1 MSQHPLD
8 PLTAKEITR
17 VGEIV
22 RVHPVFTD
30 GTHFS
35 SIALAEPGKPALKD
49 YARAGAAPD
58 REALVVLYDRQHRM
72 VREVQVSLTG
82 ETVTFTSEQIGQRPR
97 VQSADFNAVVPAI
110 KEDPDWLAAMRR
122 RGLTDPALIEV
133 HPWPPGYND
142 ERDDHQHRRVAKALT
157 FVRPTKDDDPFTRPV
172 EGVIVTVDLDTAEV
186 LRVEDVT
193 QVQVGDDGRRHGP
206 EQATRAGVR
215 RLDITQPDGPSFT
228 LDGHLLQ
235 WQNWSIRVGFNDR
248 EGLVLHQISYHDQGR
263 RRSIINRA
271 SLSEM
276 WVPYGDPAPL
286 HRNKAVF
293 DEGEAG
299 LGKLANSLVL
309 GCDCLGEIRYLDG
322 VCADWDG
329 KPTVVENAIC
339 IHEEDTGIAWKHT
352 GRDENFEE
360 LATDVRRGRR
370 LVISS
375 FSTLANYDYGFFWYF
390 HTDGSVEFEV
400 KLTGVISAGGVL
412 AGEVPASGTVVAPG
426 VYGPHHQHAFNVRL
440 DMAVDGDLNTVVE
453 SDCRLAPL
461 GPDNPIGN
469 AWTVHTT
476 PLERELAAQRV
487 ADDAVARTWTVQNEG
502 VRNAHGGPVGYQLV
516 PQSGVLPLLHPE
528 SPALGRALF
537 ATKHLWVTPYREGEL
552 FAAGTYPFQSGP
564 GEGLPRYTAGD
575 ENVRDT
581 DIVVWH
587 TFIAHHVVRPEDWPI
602 MPVTTASMHLR
613 PFGFF
618 DRNPALDLPL
628 PHHTTSSCHNTPG
641 ITTNADAALP
651 S

>member
-8 PLTAKEITR
+8 PLTAGETAR

-22 RVHPVFTD
+22 RAHPVLTD
-30 GTHFS
+30 RTHFS
-35 SIALAEPGKPALKD
+35 SIELAEPGKPALKE
-49 YARAGAAPD
+49 YALGGAAPA
-58 REALVVLYDRQHRM
+58 REARVVLYDREHRL
-72 VREVQVSLTG
+72 VSEVLVSLTD
-82 ETVTFTSEQIGQRPR
+82 EAVVRTSERRGQRPSL
-97 VQSADFNAVVPAI
+97 QGADFHAVLPAI
-110 KEDPDWLAAMRR
+110 KEDPGWLAAMRR

-142 ERDDHQHRRVAKALT
+142 ARDDHQHRRVAKALT
-157 FVRPTKDDDPFTRPV
+157 FVRPAKDDNPFARPV
-172 EGVIVTVDLDTAEV
+172 EGVVVTADLDTGEV

-193 QVQVGDDGRRHGP
+193 RVPVGDDGGHHGLR
-206 EQATRAGVR
+206 QATRQGVR

-228 LDGHLLQ
+228 LDGHLLR
-235 WQNWSIRVGFNDR
+235 WQNWSIRVGFNGR
-248 EGLVLHQISYHDQGR
+248 EGLVLHQISYDDQGR
-263 RRSIINRA
+263 SRSVIHRA

-293 DEGEAG
+293 DEGEVG

-322 VCADWDG
+322 VCADGDG
-329 KPTVVENAIC
+329 RPTVVENAIC
-339 IHEEDTGIAWKHT
+339 VHEEDTGIAWKHT
-352 GRDENFEE
+352 THDEEFEA

-400 KLTGVISAGGVL
+400 KLTGIVSAGGVP
-412 AGEVPASGTVVAPG
+412 AGEIPASGTVLGPG
-426 VYGPHHQHAFNVRL
+426 LYGPHHQHAFNVRL

-453 SDCRLAPL
+453 SDCRPAPL
-461 GPDNPIGN
+461 GPDNPVGN
-469 AWTVHTT
+469 AWTVHHT
-476 PLERELAAQRV
+476 PLQRELEAQRV
-487 ADDAVARTWTVQNEG
+487 ADDTVARTWTVQNEG
-502 VRNAHGGPVGYQLV
+502 VRNAHGAPVGYQLV
-516 PQSGVLPLLHPE
+516 PRSAVLPLLHPD
-528 SPALGRALF
+528 SPALGRAQF

-564 GEGLPRYTAGD
+564 GEGLPRYTAGN

-587 TFIAHHVVRPEDWPI
+587 TFLAHHVVRPEDWPV

-613 PFGFF
+613 PVGFF

-628 PHHTTSSCHNTPG
+628 PQDTTSGCHHTPDA
-641 ITTNADAALP
+641 TTESGAAPP